1 MATLKDVAR
10 EAGLSVGTVSR
21 VLNNRG
27 YISEETRQS
36 VDRAMKK
43 LNYRPNEM
51 ARSLSRRRSTMIGVI
66 VPSISHP
73 YFAKLISCL
82 ESTAHREGYEILLF
96 ASQGKVDREEEY
108 VMACSSNRVA
118 GLILCSGAVRTA
130 KLKNLGFPVVAYERL
145 LNDADAGVEC
155 NNYEGGVLAAE
166 ELIRCGCRNVLC
178 IRGASEVS
186 MPADLRRDGFLD
198 TCYRNEGV
206 QTHVYSCSQEH
217 IADLRYTP
225 ELCACLDEFPDVD
238 GVFATSDVIAAQL
251 MGVLQNRGRRIPED
265 VKVIGYDDVFVSELT
280 SPELTTIHQ
289 PLEDMAEAC
298 IDIIKKAADGE
309 AFPART
315 VLHVKMVRRGTT
327 NE

>member
-1 MATLKDVAR
+1 M
-10 EAGLSVGTVSR
+10 
-21 VLNNRG
+21 
-27 YISEETRQS
+27 
-36 VDRAMKK
+36 
-43 LNYRPNEM
+43 
-51 ARSLSRRRSTMIGVI
+51 
-66 VPSISHP
+66 
-73 YFAKLISCL
+73 
-82 ESTAHREGYEILLF
+82 
-96 ASQGKVDREEEY
+96 
-108 VMACSSNRVA
+108 
-118 GLILCSGAVRTA
+118 
-130 KLKNLGFPVVAYERL
+130 
-145 LNDADAGVEC
+145 EC
-155 NNYEGGVLAAE
+155 NNYEGGALAAE

-178 IRGASEVS
+178 IRGASDVS
-186 MPADLRRDGFLD
+186 RPADLRRDGFLD

-251 MGVLQNRGRRIPED
+251 IGVLQNRGRRIPED